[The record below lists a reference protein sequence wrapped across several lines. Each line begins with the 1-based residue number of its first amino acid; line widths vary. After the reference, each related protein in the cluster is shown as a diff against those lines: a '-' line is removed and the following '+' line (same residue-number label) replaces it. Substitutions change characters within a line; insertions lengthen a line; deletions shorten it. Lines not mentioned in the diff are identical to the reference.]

1 MEIIIGRDKET
12 GKLSITAS
20 SQTKTFGAP
29 DSVPSYVSR
38 QHAKLEIDDKG
49 QLVLKNL
56 KPSNVT
62 YVNGLSIDSK
72 HVTQQDTIELGPN
85 RYLLSWEFIEKMI
98 PQVVDI
104 KPLEAVWNNYH
115 SKKMEY
121 QIAERRFNALRS
133 ATGLITMGA
142 IVMSMIGGRSM
153 IYFILYG
160 LAIGITL
167 LFTILAYVSSS
178 KVPQKNDELDKDFK
192 KKYVCPNPKC
202 KHFLGYT
209 SYDILS
215 QNKQCPYCKT
225 VYKK

>member
-1 MEIIIGRDKET
+1 MDIIIGRDKET
-12 GKLSITAS
+12 GKLSVTAG

-49 QLVLKNL
+49 QLILKNL
-56 KPSNVT
+56 KPTNVT

-72 HVTQQDTIELGPN
+72 HVTRQDKIELGPN
-85 RYLLSWEFIEKMI
+85 RYLLNWDIIEKVI

-104 KPLEAVWNNYH
+104 EPLEAVWNNYH

-142 IVMSMIGGRSM
+142 IVMSMIGGRGLV
-153 IYFILYG
+153 YFILYG

-167 LFTILAYVSSS
+167 LFTILAYISSS
-178 KVPQKNDELDKDFK
+178 KVPKKNDELDKDFK
-192 KKYVCPNPKC
+192 QKYVCPNPKC

-225 VYKK
+225 LYKK